1 VKQQLAKKLKGFME
15 TSFNIVLS
23 FGSPQAAATNMLI
36 DKGQTVGEDKLE
48 QVKSGQILTDEEANK
63 YAKSLTKGMLALGV
77 DYVSASINVK
87 GKPSRPQAPVATFTE
102 GVVRGTIDDATV
114 RASPQLIIPG
124 VRPSYSNDVTP
135 SNYPVYNELPGL
147 FAMLETPKVKM
158 NDWKT
163 WERVGVGGNGVP
175 VEFWYRNHMFL
186 QVEDIAYVLN
196 PALDFDMEKTK
207 LYFMLEL
214 KYEQNFSWNSLH
226 LPNSD
231 MDLGNLHLEHQFPK
245 DDYGNHSR
253 TMVFQSG
260 IYPIENARNL
270 FFYDGLTD

>member
-163 WERVGVGGNGVP
+163 WERVGVGGK
-175 VEFWYRNHMFL
+175 WC
-186 QVEDIAYVLN
+186 A
-196 PALDFDMEKTK
+196 
-207 LYFMLEL
+207 
-214 KYEQNFSWNSLH
+214 S
-226 LPNSD
+226 
-231 MDLGNLHLEHQFPK
+231 
-245 DDYGNHSR
+245 
-253 TMVFQSG
+253 
-260 IYPIENARNL
+260 
-270 FFYDGLTD
+270 